1 MKEIFFNLGLRLTQ
15 GLNDSVDSIMHQTY
29 SGKSQNT
36 KEWGIQ
42 KKKKESSF
50 SEN

>member
-36 KEWGIQ
+36 KESGIQ